1 MAEKR
6 QLLLGIGIVISGLGL
21 ALAAVRF
28 IKIAP
33 IPNPL
38 APVTL
43 MGAVLRQDD
52 NPRNQTPLANVAVT
66 AVDGS
71 VAVHGKSNS
80 SGLFTVSIRPRLS
93 DRRRIVLVFDTPGY
107 QALSM
112 TVFYPADRLYIARMQ
127 PLTREAAGKADA
139 ASRLAK
145 VVPIKDVR
153 IRYLSS
159 DETTMSV
166 GSLAKQFEVANIGNV
181 PCAKREPCSPDAK
194 WKAATNL
201 IPLDAQEGNE
211 FQNVRVLCVAG
222 PCPFTNVQSDNLS
235 RPARTINIKIL
246 NWSDTTDFLVEADIT
261 RTVLTNRILHSYPF
275 ILGETM
281 NFALPKGSEGLSIEA
296 NLNGQE
302 IVFPLGPEA
311 ILDWAT
317 CGVETPPDGNR
328 LYRCQLKPGFAF
340 E

>member
-52 NPRNQTPLANVAVT
+52 NPRNQTPLANVTVT

-107 QALSM
+107 QPLSM

-127 PLTREAAGKADA
+127 PLTREAGRQ
-139 ASRLAK
+139 SGRRLK
-145 VVPIKDVR
+145 VGEGCPNQGR
-153 IRYLSS
+153 AN
-159 DETTMSV
+159 SV
-166 GSLAKQFEVANIGNV
+166 S
-181 PCAKREPCSPDAK
+181 
-194 WKAATNL
+194 
-201 IPLDAQEGNE
+201 
-211 FQNVRVLCVAG
+211 
-222 PCPFTNVQSDNLS
+222 VQ
-235 RPARTINIKIL
+235 R
-246 NWSDTTDFLVEADIT
+246 
-261 RTVLTNRILHSYPF
+261 
-275 ILGETM
+275 
-281 NFALPKGSEGLSIEA
+281 
-296 NLNGQE
+296 
-302 IVFPLGPEA
+302 
-311 ILDWAT
+311 
-317 CGVETPPDGNR
+317 
-328 LYRCQLKPGFAF
+328 
-340 E
+340 